1 MRKPG
6 RKIGCDK
13 SLPSCRNCIR
23 TRRLCAGY
31 GPRLVW
37 RAESQILSQCHKD
50 ASTLLP
56 SWSRMPVRTGDNRKA
71 KFLRFNMQ
79 DMDLAWGRL
88 DWHHVLAKSIPR
100 PPSSLILHRSTDG
113 QQSIVL
119 DYSPMCS
126 TTNLDNGFTHQ
137 VLPMVLST
145 NNAPGEALLNSMLS
159 ISAHH
164 RWGPQEACAFKGK
177 ALQSL
182 GQSLASASCDGGIG
196 NTVTQLAAAMMMCM
210 YSVFNADEG
219 CFYVHLKGARDLLL
233 NSNQEYGQSQA
244 TDFLV
249 MWLMYYDVL
258 GDFAHP
264 LQSKE
269 DVYGALVD
277 QIKRQSDTTLIIG
290 LLGCS
295 FDVFEVIRRTNIL
308 RSSILRGH
316 NGAAGVTIAEER
328 GDLERTLFYTSQRIN
343 DGEFLHMTEE
353 RHASILRTAEL
364 YRLAALL
371 YLQRVV
377 PLEGDKDRRETY
389 LEQALAILSDA
400 KRVSSP
406 WPCFIIAC
414 EVTMED
420 QRSQIL
426 GILDTMDTTRKIGNL
441 HVTRVIIETIWKQ
454 KDLRGPS
461 ESCGWWSCPDFGLSV
476 PWFA

>member
-1 MRKPG
+1 
-6 RKIGCDK
+6 
-13 SLPSCRNCIR
+13 
-23 TRRLCAGY
+23 
-31 GPRLVW
+31 
-37 RAESQILSQCHKD
+37 
-50 ASTLLP
+50 
-56 SWSRMPVRTGDNRKA
+56 
-71 KFLRFNMQ
+71 MQ
-79 DMDLAWGRL
+79 DMELAWGRL
-88 DWHHVLAKSIPR
+88 DWHHVLANSIAR
-100 PPSSLILHRSTDG
+100 PPSSLIPHRSADG
-113 QQSIVL
+113 QQSIIL
-119 DYSPMCS
+119 DYYIHFIAPMCS
-126 TTNLDNGFTHQ
+126 TTHLDNGFTQ
-137 VLPMVLST
+137 QMLPIALLT
-145 NNAPGEALLNSMLS
+145 NNAPDDALLNSMLS

-164 RWGPQEACAFKGK
+164 RWGPQEAYAFKGK

-182 GQSLASASCDGGIG
+182 RKSLASASCYGGIG
-196 NTVTQLAAAMMMCM
+196 NTVAQFAAAMMMCM
-210 YSVFNADEG
+210 YSVFDADEG

-233 NSNQEYGQSQA
+233 SSNQEYGQSQA

-249 MWLMYYDVL
+249 MWLLYYDVL

-264 LQSKE
+264 LQRKE
-269 DVYGALVD
+269 DVYGALVVD
-277 QIKRQSDTTLIIG
+277 QIQRQSDTTLIIG

-295 FDVFEVIRRTNIL
+295 FEVFEVIRRTNML

-316 NGAAGVTIAEER
+316 GSTTAVMVEQR
-328 GDLERTLFYTSQRIN
+328 GDLERTLFCTSQRIN
-343 DGEFLHMTEE
+343 DGELLHATEE
-353 RHASILRTAEL
+353 RYASILSTAEL
-364 YRLAALL
+364 YRLASLL

-400 KRVSSP
+400 KKVSSP

-426 GILDTMDTTRKIGNL
+426 GILDTMDTTRKIGNV

-461 ESCGWWSCPDFGLSV
+461 ESFGWWSCPDFGLSV